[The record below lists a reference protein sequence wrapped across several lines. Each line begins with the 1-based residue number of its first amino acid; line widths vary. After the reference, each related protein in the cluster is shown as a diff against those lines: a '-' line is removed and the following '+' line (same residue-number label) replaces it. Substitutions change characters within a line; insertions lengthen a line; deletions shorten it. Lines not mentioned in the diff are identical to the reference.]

1 MAGSPGKRRLPTNN
15 VVVTTATA
23 VLLLTAVLF
32 WLQYR
37 SLQQLR
43 CRTRIVAQDQV
54 RQGLEILQQ
63 RLEEQIATIAS
74 DSLAR
79 IDTGDLAAG
88 NLNATSVKFQAILKR
103 HSVVGHIFAVSECA
117 CAGEPY
123 AVLSANGGA
132 EWVKCSRFTEPVI
145 AEALRAH
152 RAARG
157 LPKDG
162 EFADVLYFQSG
173 LRAAIYA
180 FRYLPGA
187 TANGSWSN
195 LGIRNPKDSGR
206 WAGLEI
212 QTDALLREVA
222 PTVLAGLKRHGS
234 ESNGELAVTVSES
247 GRGAVFSTAK
257 DVTASEATIQAG
269 PLLPLW
275 TLSGRHQG
283 TTIESLAQAQF
294 RSSMAVSTVV
304 FCSLML
310 AIGLSLRAVAR
321 ETKLAELKSGFVS
334 NVSHEMKTPLA
345 LIRVFAETLELGR
358 VTEQPRLQEYYR
370 VIHSES
376 RRLTQLIDRVLDFAS
391 MEAGRRR
398 YQFESTDL
406 ARLVSDAVKPYVDQ
420 IRSQGFALDLQI
432 EQALPPALVDAQTI
446 SQAVTNLID
455 NALKYS
461 NQVKEI
467 RVRVYRA
474 ENQIGIEVADKGIG
488 IPDSEQRRV
497 FDKFYRVNNSL
508 VHETKGSGLGLSLTK
523 SIVEAHHGR
532 IDLDSRPGG
541 GSRFTILLPACT
553 AANDEQTQRA
563 LAGERFAEAPHH

>member
-1 MAGSPGKRRLPTNN
+1 MTGSRWKRRLPTNHLL
-15 VVVTTATA
+15 VITATA
-23 VLLLTAVLF
+23 VLLFTAVLF

-37 SLQQLR
+37 SLEQLR
-43 CRTRIVAQDQV
+43 AKTRIVAQDQV
-54 RQGLEILQQ
+54 RQSLEILQR

-88 NLNATSVKFQAILKR
+88 NLNATGIKFQAILKKYP
-103 HSVVGHIFAVSECA
+103 VVGHIFAVSECA

-123 AVLSANGGA
+123 AVLSASEGA
-132 EWVKCSRFTEPVI
+132 EWVKCSRFAEPVI

-152 RAARG
+152 RCARG
-157 LPKDG
+157 LPKEG

-173 LRAAIYA
+173 LRPAIYA

-187 TANGSWSN
+187 RANGSWSN

-212 QTDALLREVA
+212 QADALLPAVA
-222 PTVLAGLKRHGS
+222 PKALAGLKRPGS
-234 ESNGELAVTVSES
+234 ESIGELAVTVSES
-247 GRGAVFSTAK
+247 GRGVVFSTAK
-257 DVTASEATIQAG
+257 DVTASEATMQAG

-294 RSSMAVSTVV
+294 RSSMTVSTLV
-304 FCSLML
+304 FCCLML

-321 ETKLAELKSGFVS
+321 ETKLAELKTGFVS
-334 NVSHEMKTPLA
+334 NVSHEMKTPLS

-358 VTEQPRLQEYYR
+358 VTEQPKLQEYYR
-370 VIHSES
+370 VIHNES

-391 MEAGRRR
+391 MEAGRKR
-398 YQFESTDL
+398 YQFVSTDL
-406 ARLVSDAVKPYVDQ
+406 ARLVSDAVKPYEDQ
-420 IRSQGFALDLQI
+420 IRAQGFIVDLEI
-432 EQALPPALVDAQTI
+432 EQALPPALVDGQTI

-455 NALKYS
+455 NVLKYS
-461 NQVKEI
+461 TEVKEI
-467 RVRVYRA
+467 RVRMYRA
-474 ENQIGIEVADKGIG
+474 ETQIAIEVADKGIG
-488 IPDSEQRRV
+488 IPESEQHRV

-532 IDLDSRPGG
+532 IDLYSRPAG
-541 GSRFTILLPACT
+541 GSRFTIFLPACT
-553 AANDEQTQRA
+553 AASDGQTQRA
-563 LAGERFAEAPHH
+563 IAGERLAEAPHH

>member
-1 MAGSPGKRRLPTNN
+1 MTGSPGKRRLPTNN
-15 VVVTTATA
+15 LVVITATA
-23 VLLLTAVLF
+23 ALLLTAVLF

-43 CRTRIVAQDQV
+43 IKTRIVARDQV
-54 RQGLEILQQ
+54 RQCLEILQQ

-79 IDTGDLAAG
+79 IDAGDLAAG
-88 NLNATSVKFQAILKR
+88 NLSATSIKFQAMLKK
-103 HSVVGHIFAVSECA
+103 HPSVGHIFAVSECA

-123 AVLSANGGA
+123 AVLSGNEGA

-162 EFADVLYFQSG
+162 EFADVIYFQSG
-173 LRAAIYA
+173 LRPAIYA

-187 TANGSWSN
+187 MANGSWSN

-212 QTDALLREVA
+212 QTDALLGEVA
-222 PTVLAGLKRHGS
+222 PKVLAGFKRRGDS
-234 ESNGELAVTVSES
+234 IGELAVTVSES

-257 DVTASEATIQAG
+257 DITPSAATIQAG

-275 TLSGRHQG
+275 TLSGRHEG

-294 RSSMAVSTVV
+294 RGSMALSTLV
-304 FCSLML
+304 FCCLML

-334 NVSHEMKTPLA
+334 NVSHEMKTPLS

-358 VTEQPRLQEYYR
+358 VTEQPKLQEYYR

-391 MEAGRRR
+391 IEAGRKR

-406 ARLVSDAVKPYVDQ
+406 ARLVSDAVKPYGDQ
-420 IRSQGFALDLQI
+420 IRSQGFSLDLQI
-432 EQALPPALVDAQTI
+432 EPALPLALVDGQTI

-455 NALKYS
+455 NGLKYS
-461 NQVKEI
+461 TQVKEI

-474 ENQIGIEVADKGIG
+474 GTQIAIEVADKGIG
-488 IPDSEQRRV
+488 IPESEHRRV
-497 FDKFYRVNNSL
+497 FEKFYRVNNSL

-541 GSRFTILLPACT
+541 GSRFTVLLPACT
-553 AANDEQTQRA
+553 AGSDEQTQRA

>member
-1 MAGSPGKRRLPTNN
+1 
-15 VVVTTATA
+15 
-23 VLLLTAVLF
+23 
-32 WLQYR
+32 
-37 SLQQLR
+37 
-43 CRTRIVAQDQV
+43 VAQDQV

-88 NLNATSVKFQAILKR
+88 NLNATSIKFQAILKR

-173 LRAAIYA
+173 LRPAIYA

-187 TANGSWSN
+187 MANGSWSN

-234 ESNGELAVTVSES
+234 ESIGELAVTVSES

-257 DVTASEATIQAG
+257 DVTASEASIQAG

-294 RSSMAVSTVV
+294 RSSMAVSTLV
-304 FCSLML
+304 FCSLMV

-321 ETKLAELKSGFVS
+321 ESKLAELKSGFVS
-334 NVSHEMKTPLA
+334 NVSHEMKTPLS

-358 VTEQPRLQEYYR
+358 VTEPPKLQEYYR

-391 MEAGRRR
+391 MEAGPKR
-398 YQFESTDL
+398 YQFASTDL
-406 ARLVSDAVKPYVDQ
+406 ARLVSDAVKPYADQ
-420 IRSQGFALDLQI
+420 IRSQGFTLDLQI
-432 EQALPPALVDAQTI
+432 EQTLPPALVDGQTI

-455 NALKYS
+455 NAVKYS
-461 NQVKEI
+461 TQVKEI

-497 FDKFYRVNNSL
+497 FENFYRVNNSL

-541 GSRFTILLPACT
+541 GSRFTILLPACA

>member
-88 NLNATSVKFQAILKR
+88 NLNATSIKFQAILKR

-152 RAARG
+152 HAARG

-173 LRAAIYA
+173 LRPAIYA

-187 TANGSWSN
+187 MANGSWSN

-234 ESNGELAVTVSES
+234 ESIGELAVTVSES

-257 DVTASEATIQAG
+257 DVSASEASIQAG

-283 TTIESLAQAQF
+283 TSIESLAQAQF
-294 RSSMAVSTVV
+294 RSSMAVSTLV
-304 FCSLML
+304 FCSLMV

-321 ETKLAELKSGFVS
+321 ESKLAELKSGFVS
-334 NVSHEMKTPLA
+334 NVSHEMKTPLS

-358 VTEQPRLQEYYR
+358 VTEQPKLQEYYR
-370 VIHSES
+370 VIHNES

-391 MEAGRRR
+391 MEAGRKR
-398 YQFESTDL
+398 YQFVSTDL
-406 ARLVSDAVKPYVDQ
+406 ARLVSDAVKPYEDQ
-420 IRSQGFALDLQI
+420 IRAQGFSLDLQI
-432 EQALPPALVDAQTI
+432 EPALPPALVDGQTI

-455 NALKYS
+455 NAVKYS
-461 NQVKEI
+461 TQVKEI
-467 RVRVYRA
+467 RVRVYR
-474 ENQIGIEVADKGIG
+474 EIG
-488 IPDSEQRRV
+488 
-497 FDKFYRVNNSL
+497 
-508 VHETKGSGLGLSLTK
+508 
-523 SIVEAHHGR
+523 
-532 IDLDSRPGG
+532 
-541 GSRFTILLPACT
+541 
-553 AANDEQTQRA
+553 RA
-563 LAGERFAEAPHH
+563 SCRER

>member
-1 MAGSPGKRRLPTNN
+1 M
-15 VVVTTATA
+15 
-23 VLLLTAVLF
+23 
-32 WLQYR
+32 
-37 SLQQLR
+37 
-43 CRTRIVAQDQV
+43 AQDQV

-88 NLNATSVKFQAILKR
+88 NLNATSIKFQAILKR

-132 EWVKCSRFTEPVI
+132 EWVKCSRFIEPVI

-173 LRAAIYA
+173 LRPAIYA

-187 TANGSWSN
+187 MANGSWSN

-222 PTVLAGLKRHGS
+222 STVLAGLKRRGS
-234 ESNGELAVTVSES
+234 ESIGELAVTVSES

-257 DVTASEATIQAG
+257 DVTASEASIQAG

-294 RSSMAVSTVV
+294 RSSMAVSTLV

-321 ETKLAELKSGFVS
+321 ESKLAELKSGFVS
-334 NVSHEMKTPLA
+334 NVSHEMKTPLS

-358 VTEQPRLQEYYR
+358 VTEPPKLQEYYR

-391 MEAGRRR
+391 MEAGRKR
-398 YQFESTDL
+398 YQFASTDL
-406 ARLVSDAVKPYVDQ
+406 ARLVSDAVKPYEDQ
-420 IRSQGFALDLQI
+420 IRSQGFTLDLQI
-432 EQALPPALVDAQTI
+432 EQALPPALVDGQTI

-455 NALKYS
+455 NAVKYS
-461 NQVKEI
+461 TQVKEM
-467 RVRVYRA
+467 RVRVYGA

-497 FDKFYRVNNSL
+497 FDNFYRVNNSL
-508 VHETKGSGLGLSLTK
+508 VQETKGSGLGLSLTK

-532 IDLDSRPGG
+532 IDLDSHPGG
-541 GSRFTILLPACT
+541 GSRFTILLPACA

>member
-1 MAGSPGKRRLPTNN
+1 MKGSSGKRRLPANKL
-15 VVVTTATA
+15 VVITATA

-43 CRTRIVAQDQV
+43 AKTRIVAQDQV
-54 RQGLEILQQ
+54 RQCLEILQQ
-63 RLEEQIATIAS
+63 LLEEQIATVAS
-74 DSLAR
+74 DSLPR
-79 IDTGDLAAG
+79 IDNGDLAAG
-88 NLNATSVKFQAILKR
+88 NLNATTIKFQAILKKYP
-103 HSVVGHIFAVSECA
+103 VVGHIFAVSECA

-123 AVLSANGGA
+123 AVLSANEGA

-152 RAARG
+152 RGARG

-173 LRAAIYA
+173 LRPAIYA

-187 TANGSWSN
+187 MVNGSWSN

-212 QTDALLREVA
+212 RTDALLREVA
-222 PTVLAGLKRHGS
+222 PKVVAGFKRHG
-234 ESNGELAVTVSES
+234 NGSIGGLAVTVGES
-247 GRGAVFSTAK
+247 GRGPIFSTAT
-257 DVTASEATIQAG
+257 DVSGSEASIQAG

-283 TTIESLAQAQF
+283 TTIESLAQEQF
-294 RSSMAVSTVV
+294 RSSMALSTLV
-304 FCSLML
+304 FCCLIL

-321 ETKLAELKSGFVS
+321 ETKLADLKSGFVS
-334 NVSHEMKTPLA
+334 NVSHEMKTPLS
-345 LIRVFAETLELGR
+345 LSRVFAETLELGR
-358 VTEQPRLQEYYR
+358 VTDHSKLQEYYR
-370 VIHSES
+370 VIHTES

-391 MEAGRRR
+391 MEAGRKR
-398 YQFESTDL
+398 YQFANTDV
-406 ARLVSDAVKPYVDQ
+406 ARLVSEAVKPYEDQ
-420 IRSQGFALDLQI
+420 IRSRGFTVDLEI

-461 NQVKEI
+461 TDVREI

-474 ENQIGIEVADKGIG
+474 ETQIAIEVADKGIG
-488 IPDSEQRRV
+488 IPESEQRRV

-532 IDLDSRPGG
+532 IDLDSRPGS

-563 LAGERFAEAPHH
+563 LAGERLAEAPHH

>member
-1 MAGSPGKRRLPTNN
+1 
-15 VVVTTATA
+15 
-23 VLLLTAVLF
+23 
-32 WLQYR
+32 
-37 SLQQLR
+37 
-43 CRTRIVAQDQV
+43 VAQDQV

-88 NLNATSVKFQAILKR
+88 NLNATSIKFQAILKR

-152 RAARG
+152 HAARG

-173 LRAAIYA
+173 LRPAIYA

-187 TANGSWSN
+187 MANGSWSN

-222 PTVLAGLKRHGS
+222 PTVLTGLKRRGS
-234 ESNGELAVTVSES
+234 ESIGELAVTVSES

-294 RSSMAVSTVV
+294 RSSMAVSTLV

-321 ETKLAELKSGFVS
+321 ESKLAELKSGFVS
-334 NVSHEMKTPLA
+334 NVSHEMKTPLS

-358 VTEQPRLQEYYR
+358 VTEQPKLQEYYR

-391 MEAGRRR
+391 MEAGRKR
-398 YQFESTDL
+398 YQFASTDL
-406 ARLVSDAVKPYVDQ
+406 ARLVSDAVKPYEDQ
-420 IRSQGFALDLQI
+420 IRSQGFTLDLQI
-432 EQALPPALVDAQTI
+432 EQALPPALVDGQTI

-455 NALKYS
+455 NAVKYS
-461 NQVKEI
+461 TQVKEI

-488 IPDSEQRRV
+488 IPGSEQRRV

-532 IDLDSRPGG
+532 IDLDSHPGG
-541 GSRFTILLPACT
+541 GSRFTILLPACA